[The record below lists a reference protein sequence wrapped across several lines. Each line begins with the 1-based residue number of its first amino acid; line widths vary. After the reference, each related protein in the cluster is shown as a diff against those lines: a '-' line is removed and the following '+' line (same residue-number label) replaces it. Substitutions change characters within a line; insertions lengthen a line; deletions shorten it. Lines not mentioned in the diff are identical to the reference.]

1 MDNTERPRRQPNN
14 SRPSEPR
21 KRKPIAR
28 PRSDISWSEVDNQIL
43 RDAIV
48 SVCDNGAA
56 IILGKT
62 TDGGALSITVL
73 DGNDKIREWPHT
85 VEETENTLRWLVDM
99 FANN

>member
-1 MDNTERPRRQPNN
+1 MDNTTKPQRRPNNPATNGQRQRKAGPRPRA
-14 SRPSEPR
+14 
-21 KRKPIAR
+21 IV
-28 PRSDISWSEVDNQIL
+28 SWSEIDNQVL

-73 DGNDKIREWPHT
+73 DGNDKIREWPHSI
-85 VEETENTLRWLVDM
+85 EDTENTLRWLVDM
-99 FANN
+99 FAAD